1 MACLAQNNQPLGVAG
16 SEDPYI
22 KSAWGDTHLVAWG
35 FRARYYTT
43 QRIDPRQ
50 KQIIRE
56 TSYVFSQIFTHIS
69 TLISIYVCM
78 CIYIYIYVIIY
89 IYIIYIYINIYVYI
103 YIWSLHVTALL

>member
-78 CIYIYIYVIIY
+78 CIYIYMLLYIY
-89 IYIIYIYINIYVYI
+89 IYIYIYIY
-103 YIWSLHVTALL
+103 